1 MSEDDCD
8 NDNCDNGPNMFLTM
22 CPLMII
28 YWGQAPHIN
37 RNSEKEGGNL
47 GDISVCT

>member
-1 MSEDDCD
+1 MSEDDCE
-8 NDNCDNGPNMFLTM
+8 NDNCDNGPNV
-22 CPLMII
+22 PDYVPSMII
-28 YWGQAPHIN
+28 NWWHAPHIN